1 MELSEA
7 IQLIQCDQLSKNQ
20 ITSWA
25 DLGCGGGL
33 FTRALSHFLQP
44 GSRIYAV
51 DKTPPRIINAET
63 QIIIQQADFVNDPF
77 GFSQLDGIIIANAL
91 HYVKD
96 KERFIKKMQDAL
108 KPEGLLLVVEYD
120 TDQPVPVWVP
130 YPASFKTLKQLFERQ
145 GYTHIEK
152 LHEKPSIY
160 GRANIYTS
168 LIHR

>member
-7 IQLIQCDQLSKNQ
+7 IQLIRCDRLSQTQ
-20 ITSWA
+20 ITNWA
-25 DLGCGGGL
+25 DLGCGSGM
-33 FTRALSHFLQP
+33 FTRALANYLQP

-51 DKTPPRIINAET
+51 DKTPPRAIDTAVEV
-63 QIIIQQADFVNDPF
+63 IIQQADFVNDPF
-77 GFSQLDGIIIANAL
+77 GFNQLDGIIIANAL

-120 TDQPVPVWVP
+120 TDRPVPVWVP
-130 YPASFKTLKQLFERQ
+130 YPASFKTLQQLFERQ